1 MEEFYLE
8 KLRIIQNHATT
19 LNSYLH
25 VLKTYAEYEMTEST
39 EVGNIYEILLL
50 AVTEID
56 NIMHNV

>member
-25 VLKTYAEYEMTEST
+25 VLKTYAEYEAYHGAGT
-39 EVGNIYEILLL
+39 
-50 AVTEID
+50 
-56 NIMHNV
+56 